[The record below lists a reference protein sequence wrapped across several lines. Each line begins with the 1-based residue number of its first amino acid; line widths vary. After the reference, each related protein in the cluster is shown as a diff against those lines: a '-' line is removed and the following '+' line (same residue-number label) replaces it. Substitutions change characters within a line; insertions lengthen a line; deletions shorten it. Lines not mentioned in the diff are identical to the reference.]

1 MKNGMKKLLLTH
13 PALLLKRECG
23 MLDVVAMI
31 HATIKIHKTLKGVK
45 ANG

>member
-1 MKNGMKKLLLTH
+1 MKNRMKTLLLLH
-13 PALLLKRECG
+13 PARLLRQELG
-23 MLDVVAMI
+23 LLDVVAMI